1 MHTVNRKMERARTTT
16 TDRYLVVCPLDMVQ
30 KSTLSSLFCCMW
42 KLLCWYWYL
51 FNPIFLIGTVQ
62 AVLVVLVWACRLI
75 TRGHTEPN
83 AAENVAAKKGV
94 ATHFEDGQRHQASH
108 ISCRIES
115 YTQSNYDTV
124 VHINIQQIHQSIY
137 TSQYFSFLFE
147 TLKKRPYSK
156 TET

>member
-1 MHTVNRKMERARTTT
+1 MYTVNRKMERARTTT
-16 TDRYLVVCPLDMVQ
+16 IDWYLVVCPLDIVQ

-94 ATHFEDGQRHQASH
+94 ATHFEDKSDTDIKHH
-108 ISCRIES
+108 IFHAVLNRTHRE
-115 YTQSNYDTV
+115 
-124 VHINIQQIHQSIY
+124 
-137 TSQYFSFLFE
+137 
-147 TLKKRPYSK
+147 
-156 TET
+156 